1 MSAGTVRYYRLV
13 AGDPAPAG
21 GWLEL
26 VGRSEDAGAGGEGK
40 AGPGESGGGAHVLGR
55 HGRIALTSAS
65 PIAKVCAER
74 GVTEDRGMVAKVPFV
89 LLLRAHTLALEV
101 YVPFSDALVLW
112 YVGRPLARAYPCTR
126 PPRPLRRCWAGMVTP
141 LCLLD
146 AEAPRP
152 QGATLGKLPHAN
164 FSAPELVCI
173 SACLHL
179 EVPGRGARRKR

>member
-1 MSAGTVRYYRLV
+1 M
-13 AGDPAPAG
+13 
-21 GWLEL
+21 
-26 VGRSEDAGAGGEGK
+26 
-40 AGPGESGGGAHVLGR
+40 
-55 HGRIALTSAS
+55 
-65 PIAKVCAER
+65 
-74 GVTEDRGMVAKVPFV
+74 MAKVPFV
-89 LLLRAHTLALEV
+89 LLLRAHTLALVV
-101 YVPFSDALVLW
+101 YMHCARLFIMLW

-141 LCLLD
+141 LCRRD